1 MRERESAWETI
12 SRRIF
17 CVEEK
22 NYSLSR
28 EQQIEEEIE
37 EEEEDGKE
45 KEKKPFS
52 KFCPISIARDAK
64 QVRKSGVGRW
74 SIVA

>member
-28 EQQIEEEIE
+28 EQQIEEE
-37 EEEEDGKE
+37 EEDGKE
-45 KEKKPFS
+45 KEKSLFQNSVLSRSRGTRNRFEKAAS
-52 KFCPISIARDAK
+52 VVD
-64 QVRKSGVGRW
+64 
-74 SIVA
+74 